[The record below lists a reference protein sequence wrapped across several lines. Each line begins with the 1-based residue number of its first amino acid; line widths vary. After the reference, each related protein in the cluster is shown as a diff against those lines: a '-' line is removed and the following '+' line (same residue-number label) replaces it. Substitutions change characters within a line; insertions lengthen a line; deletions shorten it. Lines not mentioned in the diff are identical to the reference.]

1 MICLDKMLSDGYFDM
16 SIYIYGRIKKDEMYA
31 KLVAHKSKYAV
42 LYQGSYPNQDN
53 ALSEWNSK
61 VQKQE
66 SVDNSQKIE
75 LTHEEASAIVNWVY
89 RSLRNAQE
97 REDFTQELLREIKDF
112 YSIQNSVRFSNGVA
126 YNAAKVD
133 LHFFSSVSGVS
144 SFISSLKKCN
154 DTLIFLE
161 DMQIP
166 IIFCVHQ
173 LCVRMACKKMRV
185 RCITNC
191 SSTALRNLKSVILI

>member
-112 YSIQNSVRFSNGVA
+112 YSIQNSVCFSNGVA

-191 SSTALRNLKSVILI
+191 

>member
-1 MICLDKMLSDGYFDM
+1 MDKMLSDGYFDM

-42 LYQGSYPNQDN
+42 LYRGSYPNQDN
-53 ALSEWNSK
+53 ALSVWNSK

-66 SVDNSQKIE
+66 SIDNGQKIE
-75 LTHEEASAIVNWVY
+75 LTYEEASAIVNWVY

-97 REDFTQELLREIKDF
+97 RENFTQELLRRIKDF
-112 YSIQNSVRFSNGVA
+112 HSIQNSVRFSNGVA
-126 YNAAKVD
+126 YNAAKVE
-133 LHFFSSVSGVS
+133 LHFFSSVTGVS

-191 SSTALRNLKSVILI
+191 